1 MNLTGIFFPNFKTIH
16 MSTFDAIFFSVFKH
30 YKTTHKQ
37 KANTIAILYLSLL
50 QIALV
55 LVLGVFFSIF
65 LEQMHI
71 DTFSAS
77 KGWTLFIMTSV
88 FIYFRNW
95 MVYSGRKRKVLNAK
109 SNKNKQPMYSIWL
122 LWLLLL
128 GCVSLG
134 IILLNA

>member
-1 MNLTGIFFPNFKTIH
+1 MT
-16 MSTFDAIFFSVFKH
+16 TFDTIFFSVFKH

-37 KANTIAILYLSLL
+37 KANTIAIVYISLL
-50 QIALV
+50 QIALI
-55 LVLGVFFSIF
+55 LVLGVFFSVF
-65 LEQMHI
+65 LKQMHVN
-71 DTFSAS
+71 TFSAT

-95 MVYSGRKRKVLNAK
+95 IVYSGRKRKVLNANT
-109 SNKNKQPMYSIWL
+109 NKNKQTIYNMKL

-128 GCVSLG
+128 GCIALA

>member
-1 MNLTGIFFPNFKTIH
+1 MT
-16 MSTFDAIFFSVFKH
+16 TFDAIFFSVFKH

-37 KANTIAILYLSLL
+37 KANTIAIVYLSLL
-50 QIALV
+50 QIALI

-65 LEQMHI
+65 LEQMHVN
-71 DTFSAS
+71 TFSAS
-77 KGWTLFIMTSV
+77 KGWTFFIMTSI

-95 MVYSGRKRKVLNAK
+95 IVYSGRKRKVLNAK
-109 SNKNKQPMYSIWL
+109 TNKNKQPIYSIRL

-128 GCVSLG
+128 GCISLA